1 MTGNHLIGLLA
12 GCAVMLA
19 ALEAAAVQP
28 AASSETAWMS
38 DTELAASFNGVT
50 LNGHYASGREFTERY
65 LASGRIEYTESEA
78 TVGGYWS
85 IRSGTFCT
93 IYDVDP
99 AGGCYRVHRESE
111 NCYEFY
117 FVARTQ
123 EQAEHNPRPPSW
135 TARGSVEGKS
145 PTCTDGAAV

>member
-1 MTGNHLIGLLA
+1 MMGHARFGGILA
-12 GCAVMLA
+12 CCILTLWAMQ
-19 ALEAAAVQP
+19 AAA
-28 AASSETAWMS
+28 ARTAWMS
-38 DTELAASFNGVT
+38 EAELASAFTDVT

-65 LASGRIEYTESEA
+65 LKSGRIEYIESKV
-78 TVGGYWS
+78 TIGGRWS
-85 IRSGTFCT
+85 IESGTFCT
-93 IYDVDP
+93 IYDADP

-123 EQAEHNPRPPSW
+123 EQAARDPREPAW
-135 TARGSVEGKS
+135 TARGSIDGKA